1 MAKLT
6 DLFGRKVENGAEAPA
21 RSVPPTLSV
30 APAAA
35 PTASRPD
42 GAKRAPASDTTSD
55 LGSRMG
61 EENEALRNMLSD
73 AGRKIGELDELKQAF
88 DKLVNPFNAT
98 LRALEEEKSHSLSLS
113 GMLAESR
120 SAYETLRNEFYE
132 IERKATALE
141 AEAERLRENLEFAN
155 ETNRSLES
163 SVSELGN
170 EISTNRAQIAEL
182 ERQLAQ
188 ESTQRRGLSE
198 ARRAAQEQLDSAEK
212 HIVEL
217 EGELAAAREKLVLM
231 EDDRRSLTTAVDHG
245 LNENARIGR
254 RLTESEN
261 ALTATRAQL
270 GKVEASFAEAYAER
284 GQLAAALDEV
294 KEQHQAERN
303 TMSMRLDALSS
314 RASTA
319 ERLLAEARQNLL
331 SRTEEVRAFDRK
343 AVEAT
348 IARNAAEKRL
358 GQIEAS
364 HETRERQAKELEQ
377 ARNAL
382 AERNN
387 ALTKQLKARDT
398 AVTRAEEKI
407 MALTQRNGQLE
418 ADVQVIRTSIEKRV
432 ENLSSSL
439 QRERLERAVIEGA
452 LEAARKDNARLQN
465 EMSALRAAFRR
476 GAALESEDTLAPS
489 MPANEDENDIF
500 EPAPEPR
507 AANDKP

>member
-6 DLFGRKVENGAEAPA
+6 DLFGRKVETGAEAPPQ
-21 RSVPPTLSV
+21 SVPMS
-30 APAAA
+30 ASAA
-35 PTASRPD
+35 PSASQTASRPN
-42 GAKRAPASDTTSD
+42 GGLAPSAPDSTSD

-88 DKLVNPFNAT
+88 GKLVNPFNAT
-98 LRALEEEKSHSLSLS
+98 LRALEEEKSQTLSLS
-113 GMLAESR
+113 GMLANSR
-120 SAYETLRNEFYE
+120 SAYETLRSEFYDT
-132 IERKATALE
+132 ERKATALE
-141 AEAERLRENLEFAN
+141 AEAERLRENLELADEN
-155 ETNRSLES
+155 NRSLES
-163 SVSELGN
+163 TTSELGN
-170 EISTNRAQIAEL
+170 EISANRAQIAEL

-188 ESTQRRGLSE
+188 ESAQRRSLSE
-198 ARRAAQEQLDSAEK
+198 ARRAAQEQVDASEK
-212 HIVEL
+212 HIVEM

-231 EDDRRSLTTAVDHG
+231 EDDRRSLQSAVDHG
-245 LNENARIGR
+245 LNENARLGR

-284 GQLAAALDEV
+284 GRLAAALDEV
-294 KEQHQAERN
+294 KEQYQAERN

-314 RASTA
+314 RAATA
-319 ERLLAEARQNLL
+319 ERLLAEARQNVLA
-331 SRTEEVRAFDRK
+331 RTEEVRAFDRK

-358 GQIEAS
+358 GQIEVS
-364 HETRERQAKELEQ
+364 HEARERQAKELEQ

-398 AVTRAEEKI
+398 AVTRADEKI
-407 MALTQRNGQLE
+407 AALTERNGQLE
-418 ADVQVIRTSIEKRV
+418 ADVQVGRTNIEKRV
-432 ENLSSSL
+432 EDLSSAL

-452 LEAARKDNARLQN
+452 LEAARKDNARLQS
-465 EMSALRAAFRR
+465 EMTALRALARR
-476 GAALESEDTLAPS
+476 SAPLESEEALAPS
-489 MPANEDENDIF
+489 VPANEDEDDIF
-500 EPAPEPR
+500 ETGQEAR